1 MASTRVPAV
10 RHFLTRPLTVPRFAH
25 RRWAQVHDVR
35 YLATHGTQERVLA
48 KYKDKLERKA
58 KEEGKKDV
66 GELKE
71 AYKDKIEDLRHKASV
86 PGATAP
92 LTPEQKSAIASAPS
106 QPSQTPF
113 NPPPPPPQPSA
124 SGSKTPPGV
133 KTLDSFINVQKTSDL
148 PEKEI
153 EVLWRLRH
161 ANNSQSLCAAMT
173 ADVWGKIYNNARRHP
188 QFILPLPRET
198 EGEQGAEIHFMQWT
212 FPTEDTTTVLFTHL
226 AEYKLRADF
235 SSPHTTVSFHTDMA
249 DSKGLVLVQGNVLP
263 DRGVSV
269 DEGKWLLMCLQ
280 KFYGLQAEETG
291 GSRKKLLEMFT
302 RGDSGFQIQQLL
314 DEAERV

>member
-10 RHFLTRPLTVPRFAH
+10 RYFLTRPLTVPRFAH

-35 YLATHGTQERVLA
+35 FLATHGTQERVLA
-48 KYKDKLERKA
+48 KYREKLERKA
-58 KEEGKKDV
+58 KEEGKKDI

-71 AYKDKIEDLRHKASV
+71 AYKDKIDDLRKKASV

-92 LTPEQKSAIASAPS
+92 LTPEQQSAISSASS
-106 QPSQTPF
+106 QP
-113 NPPPPPPQPSA
+113 NPPPFTPPPRPEQPSA

-133 KTLDSFINVQKTSDL
+133 KSLDSFIDVQKTADL

-161 ANNSQSLCAAMT
+161 ANNSQSLCAALK
-173 ADVWGKIYNNARRHP
+173 ADVWGNIYNNARRHP

-198 EGEQGAEIHFMQWT
+198 DGAQGAEIHFMQWT
-212 FPTEDTTTVLFTHL
+212 FPTKNTTTVLFTHL
-226 AEYKLRADF
+226 AEYKLRTEY
-235 SSPHTTVSFHTDMA
+235 SSPHTTVSFHADMA
-249 DSKGLVLVQGNVLP
+249 DFKGLVLVQGNVLP

-269 DEGKWLLMCLQ
+269 DQGKWLLMCLQ
-280 KFYGLQAEETG
+280 KFYGLQAEESG

-302 RGDSGFQIQQLL
+302 RGDSEFQVQELL
-314 DEAERV
+314 NEAEKI